1 MAGQR
6 RDSKHRILHTGE
18 SIRANGK
25 YQYKYIENGKP
36 KFVYSWRLVPTDP
49 QPIGKQ
55 PCLSLR
61 ELEKLVGK
69 DIDSRLDP
77 MWKKLTVNELIARY
91 LRTKTGVKYSTTK
104 NYDFVRNIMEK
115 DEFGSRKIS
124 EVKTSDAKLFLIRLQ
139 QEGKGSSTI
148 KTIRGVLRPAFQMA
162 VDDDILLKNPF
173 GFQLVGVIVNT
184 EQIRQAITKD
194 QMNKFLKF
202 VREDNV
208 YCKYYEVFY
217 ILFHTGMRISEF
229 CGLTINDIDMENRI
243 IDINHQLQRTSDM
256 RYLIESTKTNAGTR
270 KLPMTD
276 NVYQMF
282 KTILESRP
290 DNLPEIIIDGYCG
303 FLFRDKNGMPEV
315 AMHWEHRFKNAVT
328 RYNEIFKLQMPNIT
342 PHVCRHTYCSN
353 MAKARM
359 NPKTLQYL
367 MGHSDISV
375 TMNTYTH
382 LGLEDAKD
390 EMVRLE
396 ELNKAREKVENTNGD
411 EPMDRGM
418 FRVGC

>member
-1 MAGQR
+1 M
-6 RDSKHRILHTGE
+6 
-18 SIRANGK
+18 
-25 YQYKYIENGKP
+25 
-36 KFVYSWRLVPTDP
+36 YSWRLVPTDP

-69 DIDSRLDP
+69 DINSRLDP
-77 MWKKLTVNELIARY
+77 MWKNLTVNELIARY

-162 VDDDILLKNPF
+162 VDDDIFLKNPF

-194 QMNKFLKF
+194 QMNRFLKF

-276 NVYQMF
+276 DVYQMF

-290 DNLPEIIIDGYCG
+290 DNLPEIMIDGYCG

-328 RYNEIFKLQMPNIT
+328 RYNEIFKLQMPSIT

-353 MAKARM
+353 MARARM

-396 ELNKAREKVENTNGD
+396 ELNRAREEVEKTSGGV
-411 EPMDRGM
+411 PMEKGM
-418 FRVGC
+418 IRVV